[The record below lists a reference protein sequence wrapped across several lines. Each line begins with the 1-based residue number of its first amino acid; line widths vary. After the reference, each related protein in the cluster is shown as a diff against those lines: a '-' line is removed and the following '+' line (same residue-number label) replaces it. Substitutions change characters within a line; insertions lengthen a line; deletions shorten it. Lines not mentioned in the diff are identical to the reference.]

1 MLKKILTPTEYS
13 RKIDSKREHDNYI
26 NEFAEWFNNELTTRI
41 STGVATIRS
50 VELFD
55 IPDKFTINRESDTDS
70 LKFTTD
76 IVNYLNDYGWAVQ
89 DVKAKSEFPHTK
101 NLVQLVPK

>member
-13 RKIDSKREHDNYI
+13 EKIDSKREHDNYI
-26 NEFAEWFNNELTTRI
+26 NEFAEWFNSELMHQI
-41 STGVATIRS
+41 DTGVATIRS

-55 IPDKFTINRESDTDS
+55 IPDKFTVRRKSDLNS

-76 IVNYLNDYGWAVQ
+76 IVNYLREYGWSVQ
-89 DVKAKSEFPHTK
+89 DVKVKSEFPYTK

>member
-13 RKIDSKREHDNYI
+13 EKIDSKREHDNYI

-76 IVNYLNDYGWAVQ
+76 IVNYLHEYGWVVQ
-89 DVKAKSEFPHTK
+89 DVKVRSDSSYTK
-101 NLVQLVPK
+101 NLIQLVPR

>member
-13 RKIDSKREHDNYI
+13 GKIDSKREHDNYI
-26 NEFAEWFNNELTTRI
+26 NEFTEWFNKELTTRI

-76 IVNYLNDYGWAVQ
+76 IVNYLNEYGWTVQ
-89 DVKAKSEFPHTK
+89 DVKVRSESSYTK
-101 NLVQLVPK
+101 NLIQLVPK